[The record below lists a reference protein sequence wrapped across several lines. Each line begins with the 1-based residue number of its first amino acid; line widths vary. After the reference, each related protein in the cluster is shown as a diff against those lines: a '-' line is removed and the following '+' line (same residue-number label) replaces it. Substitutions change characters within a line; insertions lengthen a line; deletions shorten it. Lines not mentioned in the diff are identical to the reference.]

1 MTKHKK
7 RVSGELRQICPAIW
21 IPVNEK
27 GGNSGGKVVSVG
39 PSSLVNE
46 KDGSSI
52 GVEVPPGVEVVAAG
66 EIVDKFLGTRSPQ

>member
-27 GGNSGGKVVSVG
+27 GGNIGGKANVVSVG
-39 PSSLVNE
+39 LPVKFMKMIDRVLE
-46 KDGSSI
+46 LRCHRGGSC
-52 GVEVPPGVEVVAAG
+52 GGG
-66 EIVDKFLGTRSPQ
+66 RNC